1 METPLARASLHNWSV
16 DLYRGEGRAAAAGV
30 TPALVEEQMGVRVL
44 DVDGLLNVAQV
55 PDVPKFLNQLLSLS
69 TRAMDAVFESWH
81 GYLLDATEAGTPA
94 RTTEPRGRGA
104 RRR

>member
-44 DVDGLLNVAQV
+44 DVDGLLNVA
-55 PDVPKFLNQLLSLS
+55 
-69 TRAMDAVFESWH
+69 
-81 GYLLDATEAGTPA
+81 
-94 RTTEPRGRGA
+94 
-104 RRR
+104 